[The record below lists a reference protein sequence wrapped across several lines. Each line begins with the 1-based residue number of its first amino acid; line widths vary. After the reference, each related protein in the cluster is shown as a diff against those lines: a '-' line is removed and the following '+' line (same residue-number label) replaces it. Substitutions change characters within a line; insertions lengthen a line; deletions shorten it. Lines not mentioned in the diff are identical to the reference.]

1 MKEKIRKIIFVIA
14 LITFIISI
22 GILGWYYY
30 NKYKRE
36 QDINLLKEL
45 VVDSGE
51 ISPTIANNDD
61 DTNNVNDNIQNGLD
75 YYIIDGQI
83 VQKKF
88 KDIYLKNT
96 DFIGWLNLSN
106 SNIDY
111 PVVYTP
117 NDVQYY
123 LRKDFDKNYSIAGTL
138 FIGDDTDIEKPSENV
153 IIYGHNM
160 NDNTMF
166 HDISNFEDEKYYQK
180 HKYIE
185 FDTLTRSGKYE
196 VIAAFRTTVNM
207 NNEQFDKFVDNC
219 LKNTPYKTVNNV
231 DYDEKLITLSTCA
244 YHNTYGR
251 FVVIA
256 KLIEETKV
264 DTSKPPIQ
272 TINTKQE

>member
-1 MKEKIRKIIFVIA
+1 M
-14 LITFIISI
+14 T
-22 GILGWYYY
+22 
-30 NKYKRE
+30 
-36 QDINLLKEL
+36 
-45 VVDSGE
+45 
-51 ISPTIANNDD
+51 
-61 DTNNVNDNIQNGLD
+61 
-75 YYIIDGQI
+75 
-83 VQKKF
+83 
-88 KDIYLKNT
+88 
-96 DFIGWLNLSN
+96 
-106 SNIDY
+106 
-111 PVVYTP
+111 
-117 NDVQYY
+117 
-123 LRKDFDKNYSIAGTL
+123 FDKNYSIAGTL

-207 NNEQFDKFVDNC
+207 TPQYDGFNVYTSVNMNNEQFDKFVDNC